1 MIASFTADLLK
12 IYKRYANWIL
22 VGILLGFVVL
32 VLYLTEYLVYKN
44 PPATFRTGSTPT
56 TVLITQTFTQNLIPH
71 VLSGIITIGA
81 AVVLCL
87 GALTT
92 ASEYGWM
99 TVQTILVQRPGRT
112 AVLLGKM
119 IALGLISLLVTIGV
133 FATAAITSWVLTAA
147 NGGLVQWPTLADALE
162 GFGVAWLI
170 LYVYSV
176 FGMAL
181 GVVLR
186 SPAAA
191 IGGGLAYVF
200 VVELLLTEM
209 LGNAS
214 GIQEVLKFLPGVAS
228 TGVTHIF
235 QYASSGISQGTVL
248 VDGTRGLTTLLAYL
262 VVFLTIGLFIF
273 NRRDVTA

>member
-1 MIASFTADLLK
+1 MIASFKADMLK
-12 IYKRYANWIL
+12 IYKRNANWIL
-22 VGILLGFVVL
+22 VGILLAFVVL
-32 VLYLTEYLVYKN
+32 VLYVTEYLVYKN

-56 TVLITQTFTQNLIPH
+56 TILITQTFTQNLIPH
-71 VLSGIITIGA
+71 TLSGIVTIGA
-81 AVVLCL
+81 AIVLCL

-99 TVQTILVQRPGRT
+99 TVQTILIQRPRRT
-112 AVLLGKM
+112 DVLLGKM
-119 IALGLISLLVTIGV
+119 LALGLIALVVAIAV
-133 FATAAITSWVLTAA
+133 FAAAAITSWMLTAA
-147 NGGLVQWPTLADALE
+147 NGVPVQWPSPSDGLRGLAT
-162 GFGVAWLI
+162 AWLI

-209 LGNAS
+209 LGNA
-214 GIQEVLKFLPGVAS
+214 GGVQEVLKFLPGVAA

-235 QYASSGISQGTVL
+235 QYASSGINQGTVL
-248 VDGTRGLTTLLAYL
+248 VDGTRGLITLVAYL
-262 VVFLTIGLFIF
+262 AVFLSIGLFIF

>member
-1 MIASFTADLLK
+1 MIASFRADLLK
-12 IYKRYANWIL
+12 IYKRNANWIL

-32 VLYLTEYLVYKN
+32 VLYVTEYLVYKN
-44 PPATFRTGSTPT
+44 PPAMFRTGGTPT
-56 TVLITQTFTQNLIPH
+56 TVLITQTFTQNLLPH
-71 VLSGIITIGA
+71 TLSGIITIGA
-81 AVVLCL
+81 AIVLCV

-112 AVLLGKM
+112 AVLSGKM
-119 IALGLISLLVTIGV
+119 LALGLISLLVTISV
-133 FATAAITSWVLTAA
+133 FAAAAMTSWILTAA
-147 NGGLVQWPTLADALE
+147 QGAPVQWPPLFDALR
-162 GFGVAWLI
+162 GFGIAWLI

-209 LGNAS
+209 LGNAG
-214 GIQEVLKFLPGVAS
+214 GIQEVLKFLPGVAA

-235 QYASSGISQGTVL
+235 QYTSAGISQGTVL
-248 VDGTRGLTTLLAYL
+248 VDGTRGLITLLAYL
-262 VVFLTIGLFIF
+262 VVFLSIGLFIF

>member
-1 MIASFTADLLK
+1 MTASFRADLLK
-12 IYKRYANWIL
+12 IYKRNANWIL

-32 VLYLTEYLVYKN
+32 VLYVTEYLVYKN

-56 TVLITQTFTQNLIPH
+56 TVLITQTFTQNLLPH
-71 VLSGIITIGA
+71 TLSGITTIGA
-81 AVVLCL
+81 AIVLCL
-87 GALTT
+87 GSLTT

-119 IALGLISLLVTIGV
+119 IALGLISLLVTISV
-133 FATAAITSWVLTAA
+133 FAAAAITSWILTTAQ
-147 NGGLVQWPTLADALE
+147 GGPVQWPSLLDALR
-162 GFGVAWLI
+162 GFGIAWLI

-209 LGNAS
+209 LGNAG
-214 GIQEVLKFLPGVAS
+214 GIQQVLKFLPGVAA

-235 QYASSGISQGTVL
+235 QYASTGIGQGTAL
-248 VDGTRGLTTLLAYL
+248 VDGTRGLITLLAYL
-262 VVFLTIGLFIF
+262 VVFLSIGLFIF

>member
-12 IYKRYANWIL
+12 IYKRNANWIL

-32 VLYLTEYLVYKN
+32 VLYVTEYLVYKN

-71 VLSGIITIGA
+71 TLSGIITIGA

-119 IALGLISLLVTIGV
+119 LALGLISLLVAIGV
-133 FATAAITSWVLTAA
+133 FAAAAITSWILTATH
-147 NGGLVQWPTLADALE
+147 GDPVQWPSPSDALR
-162 GFGVAWLI
+162 GLAIAWLI

-191 IGGGLAYVF
+191 IGGGVAYVF

-209 LGNAS
+209 LGNAG
-214 GIQEVLKFLPGVAS
+214 GIQEVLKFLPGVAA

-235 QYASSGISQGTVL
+235 QYASSGIGQGTVL
-248 VDGTRGLTTLLAYL
+248 VDGTRGLITLLAYL